1 LIHCK
6 LSIETK
12 SAVPVSSSAICAMSS
27 GLGVMRITFLGT
39 SSGGG
44 PTQSRNCSSLVADV
58 LGDGTLWMVDAG
70 EGTLRQFSF
79 QPQGNWSLRLSNV
92 KKLFVTHM
100 HADHVMGIVTILRNI
115 LLPPLDGINL
125 DPALPESRAS
135 ARIELYGPAGLR
147 SFVRTIL
154 NMTHTRT
161 ADRYVVHELLTA
173 EDTPTPCEPSEVRHT
188 SENSGLDIYCSQDGC
203 WRDFTSAQG
212 RMGTVAV
219 DAGPIAHRDP
229 CLAYIIRET
238 SLPFRKITILGDTS
252 DPSAILPLVNYP
264 PTSLLIH
271 EATDAFIPKNI
282 DPKAKRGASVVQAK
296 VLSRGHSTPIMAG
309 DFARKIKAE
318 RLVLN
323 HIGARFPA
331 PNPRFSNERDT
342 RSSVIREIERQAS
355 EAWGSGHQARA
366 AYDFLQISIPVSCPI
381 GHSASS

>member
-1 LIHCK
+1 VDLRNLEI
-6 LSIETK
+6 
-12 SAVPVSSSAICAMSS
+12 APVLLQTSWVMEHS
-27 GLGVMRITFLGT
+27 GVRPISTAFIIFA
-39 SSGGG
+39 
-44 PTQSRNCSSLVADV
+44 SLDIST
-58 LGDGTLWMVDAG
+58 TLLTLVVDAG

-212 RMGTVAV
+212 RI
-219 DAGPIAHRDP
+219 DDP
-229 CLAYIIRET
+229 
-238 SLPFRKITILGDTS
+238 
-252 DPSAILPLVNYP
+252 DP
-264 PTSLLIH
+264 
-271 EATDAFIPKNI
+271 
-282 DPKAKRGASVVQAK
+282 
-296 VLSRGHSTPIMAG
+296 
-309 DFARKIKAE
+309 
-318 RLVLN
+318 
-323 HIGARFPA
+323 
-331 PNPRFSNERDT
+331 
-342 RSSVIREIERQAS
+342 
-355 EAWGSGHQARA
+355 
-366 AYDFLQISIPVSCPI
+366 
-381 GHSASS
+381 